1 MAAEGEVGV
10 RLMPYVLTPVLGIMA
25 EQNFKF
31 RAVRLQR
38 RTTVNALSQSF
49 VARHRAKWLFSS
61 ILQPISRCNDRTNC
75 SLAASAFFDGQWP

>member
-1 MAAEGEVGV
+1 MSMAAEGEVGV

-49 VARHRAKWLFSS
+49 VQITYCREGRLSPVLNA
-61 ILQPISRCNDRTNC
+61 QNDY
-75 SLAASAFFDGQWP
+75 